1 MADDKSKQVQKTNQ
15 NGRPTLVLKREHLE
29 KTAELAETTSDWLGH
44 LTSGAQVWRADTFS
58 WGILNS
64 PSAPMFSRAWLN
76 QVKRFRLY
84 NYNPETG
91 RVFQGNRYT
100 QVTNIGKALEETD
113 KKLGVAG
120 NAIAIT
126 EIALAS
132 HKKDAKTVA
141 EKSTTLILTTAAE
154 TADAKVVG
162 KCIDIAARRLDP
174 KRMAVAG
181 AACLAAW
188 KYGASKASEWTGK
201 QVSETDEGV
210 KVATAF
216 MKAIDNMDEQ
226 DKAAEEKRKQREIK
240 KEPMREWQIQ
250 SSD

>member
-100 QVTNIGKALEETD
+100 QVTNVGKALGQVD
-113 KKLGVAG
+113 KLGGAFS
-120 NAIAIT
+120 NFNSAT
-126 EIALAS
+126 EIALAY
-132 HKKDAKTVA
+132 KDKDSKVFA
-141 EKSTTLILTTAAE
+141 EKSTTLILSTAAE

-162 KCIDIAARRLDP
+162 KCIDVAARRLDP